1 MKEKFELI
9 PMAEHSHLIR
19 KFKRHWWSK
28 WEIEMDGDSPK
39 IYLVD
44 QEHCEH
50 DYEYIRTVI
59 SVSYPAGV
67 PWRLL
72 RCKKCGHERVTFP

>member
-1 MKEKFELI
+1 
-9 PMAEHSHLIR
+9 
-19 KFKRHWWSK
+19 
-28 WEIEMDGDSPK
+28 MDGDSPK